1 MNISGIQCLVQA
13 FNVLGKIK
21 GSCSCVLSNKN
32 FKIDIEPD
40 SNEKFKSLDLKLEL
54 QRLYFDL

>member
-21 GSCSCVLSNKN
+21 GSCSCALSNKN
-32 FKIDIEPD
+32 FKIDIEPESSD
-40 SNEKFKSLDLKLEL
+40 KFKSLDLKLEL
-54 QRLYFDL
+54 